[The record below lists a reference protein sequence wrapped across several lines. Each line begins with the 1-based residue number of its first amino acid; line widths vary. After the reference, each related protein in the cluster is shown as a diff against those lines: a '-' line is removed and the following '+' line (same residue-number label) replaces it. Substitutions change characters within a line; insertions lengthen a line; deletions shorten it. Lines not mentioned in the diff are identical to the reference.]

1 MTKAPDGKSADARKV
16 ERRLAAILIA
26 DIVGYSR
33 LMGED
38 ETATLLAMQEHRFAL
53 IDPTIGQH
61 RGRIIKSMGDGLL
74 VEFHSIHDAVECSVA
89 IQRGLV
95 VRNQS
100 TSENRRISYRMG
112 INLGDV
118 IIQGED
124 VYGDGVNIAARL
136 QEIAEPNGVC
146 ISGFVFGHLAA
157 DHEHEFI
164 DIGAYELKNIA
175 KPVRVY
181 HYGPDP
187 SAKPANV
194 AFRPFI
200 DLPVEQP
207 TLITGGCLCGNVRY
221 QATSKPLG
229 SMICHCRICQRFSGA
244 PILGGTT
251 FLTDALRFSKG
262 EPKFYRSSKIA
273 RRGFC
278 GDCGTALIYQG
289 TLGVWTKWIMVFTA
303 SLDEPEKFPPT
314 YHLGIESTMPWLNIH
329 DDLPRTMC
337 KDSPSLVE
345 AYRTV
350 GEEIP

>member
-1 MTKAPDGKSADARKV
+1 MTKAPDEQSDDARKV
-16 ERRLAAILIA
+16 KRRLSAILIA
-26 DIVGYSR
+26 DVVGYSR
-33 LMGED
+33 MMGED
-38 ETATLLAMQEHRFAL
+38 EAATLLAMQEHRFAL

-89 IQRGLV
+89 IQRGMV
-95 VRNQS
+95 ARSQS
-100 TSENRRISYRMG
+100 TPENRRISYRMG

-146 ISGFVFGHLAA
+146 ISGSVFGHLEAA
-157 DHEHEFI
+157 HEHEFI

-200 DLPVEQP
+200 DLPVEQS
-207 TLITGGCLCGNVRY
+207 TFITGGCLCGNVRY
-221 QATSKPLG
+221 QATGKPLG

-273 RRGFC
+273 HRGFC

-289 TLGVWTKWIMVFTA
+289 TIGVWTKWIMVFTA